1 MLNPSWHFK
10 LLWKMTNVPSLLK
23 PKLVERIHIHEGE
36 LLSFYEEFPKKYL
49 PEDLGGTLP
58 YDNKVW
64 VEELLEPEQ
73 SEQDTQLQTSA
84 HIQSLSSRQQHHA
97 YQM

>member
-1 MLNPSWHFK
+1 
-10 LLWKMTNVPSLLK
+10 MTNVPSLLK

-49 PEDLGGTLP
+49 PEELGGSLP
-58 YDNKVW
+58 YDNSVW